1 MSFDDELL
9 LTTLGGALETRAAE
23 PSADELDA
31 FRALLRGGDGE
42 ILPFPQPIDRRAG
55 HRRSRTV
62 LVAAALAASLA
73 LAGGAGALAT
83 GTTLPNVLRAPV
95 RALGINVDDS
105 PVAQTRSAMKEL
117 RSALDGA
124 DDARVQAAE
133 LALAAKLRTLSVS
146 DLAEVAVEARE
157 LLQVAESRLSP
168 GLGRVRTET
177 AVPSPTAPVSALD
190 PAASGNDVV
199 AGASGS
205 GSGAIGS
212 EAPEVGTPAVGAP
225 AVGAPAV
232 GAPAVGAPAVGAPA
246 VGAPAAPTVTTEPY
260 DSERGSVDD

>member
-31 FRALLRGGDGE
+31 FRALLRGDGGE
-42 ILPFPQPIDRRAG
+42 ILPFPQPVDRRAG
-55 HRRSRTV
+55 HRRGRTV

-73 LAGGAGALAT
+73 IAGGAGALAT

-95 RALGINVDDS
+95 RALGINVDDTA
-105 PVAQTRSAMKEL
+105 VAQTRSAMKEL
-117 RSALDGA
+117 RSALDGT
-124 DDARVQAAE
+124 DDARVQAAA
-133 LALAAKLRTLSVS
+133 LALAAQLRTLSVS
-146 DLAEVAVEARE
+146 DFAEVEAEARA

-177 AVPSPTAPVSALD
+177 AVPSPTAPVSVTD
-190 PAASGNDVV
+190 PAPSGDDVV

-205 GSGAIGS
+205 GSRAIGS
-212 EAPEVGTPAVGAP
+212 EAPEVETPVVETPEIEPPVVEAP
-225 AVGAPAV
+225 DHTAPT
-232 GAPAVGAPAVGAPA
+232 
-246 VGAPAAPTVTTEPY
+246 PTVTTEPGD
-260 DSERGSVDD
+260 DSEHGTVDD